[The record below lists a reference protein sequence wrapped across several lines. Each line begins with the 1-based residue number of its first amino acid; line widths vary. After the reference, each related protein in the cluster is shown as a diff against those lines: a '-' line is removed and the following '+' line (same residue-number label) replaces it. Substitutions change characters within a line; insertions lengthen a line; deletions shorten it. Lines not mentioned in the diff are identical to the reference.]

1 MVNSISVVLFIVLLA
16 VAAFSAAMGSYYYST
31 LSESLKQK
39 AENAISSFDYYRTE
53 AEYYDNARVVVAGE
67 PNSDKLEVEYLDADG
82 QIRFSSSDLTAFRSP
97 GTPDIAEAISMKR
110 TKVWIGA
117 DPSTGEH
124 IMAASSPL
132 MIDGEVVGVM
142 RYVTSLNKV
151 DKQIIIIVAIALGI
165 GMVHQHFMLTPV
177 MTVAENV
184 VIGSEPVRGVFFD
197 RKKAEAQVAAM
208 IDEYNFHI
216 SATAKVETLSVGEQQ
231 RVEILKALYR
241 GADLL
246 ILDEPTAVLTP
257 QEVEDLFRVMR
268 QLKAAGKSII
278 IITHKLKETMEIADR
293 VSVLRQG
300 KMIESG
306 VPVAGTTMNELAQMM
321 VGRDVELSVTRRAEQ
336 VGEENFSV
344 RGLSLTERGVPIL
357 RDVCLSLRKGEILGI
372 AGIEGNGQTE
382 LIEVLTGLRRPDHME
397 LFKDGKPLSGNAA
410 AFLAAGVGH
419 VPEDRMTRGL
429 VLEMSIEDN
438 LILGYHRRP
447 ALRLASAIRRFAEQE
462 RTEFA
467 IKAPNVQER
476 CSALSGGNQQKVVI
490 ARVFSEN
497 PDVIIVAQ
505 PTRGVDVGAM
515 EYIHHRLLDL
525 RDGGKS
531 ILLISAD
538 LDEVRSLSDRLAVIY
553 GGRIVAEGKP
563 DTWSDMEIGLLMT
576 GGSLAPEKE
585 GTA

>member
-1 MVNSISVVLFIVLLA
+1 MRGIVKQYPLVRAIDGADFTVEQGEIHSLLGENGA
-16 VAAFSAAMGSYYYST
+16 GKST
-31 LSESLKQK
+31 LMKIL
-39 AENAISSFDYYRTE
+39 YGMTTPT
-53 AEYYDNARVVVAGE
+53 AGE
-67 PNSDKLEVEYLDADG
+67 VRVFGKPV
-82 QIRFSSSDLTAFRSP
+82 
-97 GTPDIAEAISMKR
+97 AITR
-110 TKVWIGA
+110 PA
-117 DPSTGEH
+117 
-124 IMAASSPL
+124 
-132 MIDGEVVGVM
+132 
-142 RYVTSLNKV
+142 
-151 DKQIIIIVAIALGI
+151 QAIALGI

-447 ALRLASAIRRFAEQE
+447 AFARRGLRLASAIRRFAEQE

-515 EYIHHRLLDL
+515 EYIHHRLLAL

>member
-1 MVNSISVVLFIVLLA
+1 MRGIVKQYPLVRAIDGADFTVEQGEIHSLLGENGA
-16 VAAFSAAMGSYYYST
+16 GKST
-31 LSESLKQK
+31 LMKIL
-39 AENAISSFDYYRTE
+39 YGMTTPT
-53 AEYYDNARVVVAGE
+53 AGE
-67 PNSDKLEVEYLDADG
+67 VRVFGKPV
-82 QIRFSSSDLTAFRSP
+82 
-97 GTPDIAEAISMKR
+97 AITR
-110 TKVWIGA
+110 PA
-117 DPSTGEH
+117 
-124 IMAASSPL
+124 
-132 MIDGEVVGVM
+132 
-142 RYVTSLNKV
+142 
-151 DKQIIIIVAIALGI
+151 QAIALGI
-165 GMVHQHFMLTPV
+165 DMVHQHFMLTPV

-447 ALRLASAIRRFAEQE
+447 AFARRGLRLASAIRRFAEQE

>member
-1 MVNSISVVLFIVLLA
+1 MRGIVKQYPLVRAIDGADFTVEQGEIHSLLGENGA
-16 VAAFSAAMGSYYYST
+16 GKST
-31 LSESLKQK
+31 LIKIL
-39 AENAISSFDYYRTE
+39 YGMTTPT
-53 AEYYDNARVVVAGE
+53 AGE
-67 PNSDKLEVEYLDADG
+67 VRVFGKPV
-82 QIRFSSSDLTAFRSP
+82 
-97 GTPDIAEAISMKR
+97 AITR
-110 TKVWIGA
+110 PA
-117 DPSTGEH
+117 
-124 IMAASSPL
+124 
-132 MIDGEVVGVM
+132 
-142 RYVTSLNKV
+142 
-151 DKQIIIIVAIALGI
+151 QAIALGI

-447 ALRLASAIRRFAEQE
+447 AFARRGLRLASAIRRFAEQE

>member
-1 MVNSISVVLFIVLLA
+1 MRGIVKQYPLVRAIDGADFTVEQGEIHSLLGENGA
-16 VAAFSAAMGSYYYST
+16 GKST
-31 LSESLKQK
+31 LMKIL
-39 AENAISSFDYYRTE
+39 YGMTTPT
-53 AEYYDNARVVVAGE
+53 AGE
-67 PNSDKLEVEYLDADG
+67 VRVFGKPV
-82 QIRFSSSDLTAFRSP
+82 
-97 GTPDIAEAISMKR
+97 AITR
-110 TKVWIGA
+110 PA
-117 DPSTGEH
+117 
-124 IMAASSPL
+124 
-132 MIDGEVVGVM
+132 
-142 RYVTSLNKV
+142 
-151 DKQIIIIVAIALGI
+151 QAIALGI

-438 LILGYHRRP
+438 LMLGYHRRP
-447 ALRLASAIRRFAEQE
+447 AFARRGLRLASAIRRFAEQE

-467 IKAPNVQER
+467 IKAPNLQER

>member
-1 MVNSISVVLFIVLLA
+1 MRGIVKQYPLVRAIDGADFTVEQGEIHSLLGENGA
-16 VAAFSAAMGSYYYST
+16 GKST
-31 LSESLKQK
+31 LMKIL
-39 AENAISSFDYYRTE
+39 YGMTTPT
-53 AEYYDNARVVVAGE
+53 AGE
-67 PNSDKLEVEYLDADG
+67 VRVFGKPV
-82 QIRFSSSDLTAFRSP
+82 
-97 GTPDIAEAISMKR
+97 AITR
-110 TKVWIGA
+110 PA
-117 DPSTGEH
+117 
-124 IMAASSPL
+124 
-132 MIDGEVVGVM
+132 
-142 RYVTSLNKV
+142 
-151 DKQIIIIVAIALGI
+151 QAIALGI

-438 LILGYHRRP
+438 LILGSHRRP
-447 ALRLASAIRRFAEQE
+447 AFARRGLRLASAIRRFAEQE

>member
-1 MVNSISVVLFIVLLA
+1 MRGIVKQYPLVRAIDGADFTVEQGEIHSLLGENGA
-16 VAAFSAAMGSYYYST
+16 GKST
-31 LSESLKQK
+31 LMKIL
-39 AENAISSFDYYRTE
+39 YGMTTPT
-53 AEYYDNARVVVAGE
+53 AGE
-67 PNSDKLEVEYLDADG
+67 VRVFGKPV
-82 QIRFSSSDLTAFRSP
+82 
-97 GTPDIAEAISMKR
+97 AITR
-110 TKVWIGA
+110 PA
-117 DPSTGEH
+117 
-124 IMAASSPL
+124 
-132 MIDGEVVGVM
+132 
-142 RYVTSLNKV
+142 
-151 DKQIIIIVAIALGI
+151 QAIALGI

-344 RGLSLTERGVPIL
+344 RGLSLT
-357 RDVCLSLRKGEILGI
+357 
-372 AGIEGNGQTE
+372 
-382 LIEVLTGLRRPDHME
+382 
-397 LFKDGKPLSGNAA
+397 
-410 AFLAAGVGH
+410 
-419 VPEDRMTRGL
+419 
-429 VLEMSIEDN
+429 
-438 LILGYHRRP
+438 
-447 ALRLASAIRRFAEQE
+447 
-462 RTEFA
+462 
-467 IKAPNVQER
+467 
-476 CSALSGGNQQKVVI
+476 
-490 ARVFSEN
+490 
-497 PDVIIVAQ
+497 
-505 PTRGVDVGAM
+505 
-515 EYIHHRLLDL
+515 
-525 RDGGKS
+525 
-531 ILLISAD
+531 
-538 LDEVRSLSDRLAVIY
+538 
-553 GGRIVAEGKP
+553 
-563 DTWSDMEIGLLMT
+563 
-576 GGSLAPEKE
+576 
-585 GTA
+585 

>member
-1 MVNSISVVLFIVLLA
+1 MNAVEMRGIVKQYPLVRAIDGADFTVEQGEIHSLLGENGA
-16 VAAFSAAMGSYYYST
+16 GKST
-31 LSESLKQK
+31 LMKIL
-39 AENAISSFDYYRTE
+39 YGMTTPT
-53 AEYYDNARVVVAGE
+53 AGE
-67 PNSDKLEVEYLDADG
+67 VRVFGKPV
-82 QIRFSSSDLTAFRSP
+82 
-97 GTPDIAEAISMKR
+97 AITR
-110 TKVWIGA
+110 PA
-117 DPSTGEH
+117 
-124 IMAASSPL
+124 
-132 MIDGEVVGVM
+132 
-142 RYVTSLNKV
+142 
-151 DKQIIIIVAIALGI
+151 QAIALGI

-197 RKKAEAQVAAM
+197 RKKAEVQVAAM

-447 ALRLASAIRRFAEQE
+447 AFARRGLRLASAIRRFAEQE

>member
-1 MVNSISVVLFIVLLA
+1 MRGIVKQYPLVRAIAGADFTVEQGEIHSLLGENGA
-16 VAAFSAAMGSYYYST
+16 GKST
-31 LSESLKQK
+31 LMKIL
-39 AENAISSFDYYRTE
+39 YGMTTPT
-53 AEYYDNARVVVAGE
+53 AGE
-67 PNSDKLEVEYLDADG
+67 VRVFGKPV
-82 QIRFSSSDLTAFRSP
+82 
-97 GTPDIAEAISMKR
+97 AITR
-110 TKVWIGA
+110 PA
-117 DPSTGEH
+117 
-124 IMAASSPL
+124 
-132 MIDGEVVGVM
+132 
-142 RYVTSLNKV
+142 
-151 DKQIIIIVAIALGI
+151 QAIALGI

-410 AFLAAGVGH
+410 AFLSAGVGH

-447 ALRLASAIRRFAEQE
+447 AFARRGLRLASAIRKFAEQE

-525 RDGGKS
+525 RDSGKS

>member
-1 MVNSISVVLFIVLLA
+1 MRGIVKQYPLVRAIDGADFTVEQGEIHSLLGENGA
-16 VAAFSAAMGSYYYST
+16 GKST
-31 LSESLKQK
+31 LMKIL
-39 AENAISSFDYYRTE
+39 YGMTTPT
-53 AEYYDNARVVVAGE
+53 AGE
-67 PNSDKLEVEYLDADG
+67 VRVFGKPV
-82 QIRFSSSDLTAFRSP
+82 
-97 GTPDIAEAISMKR
+97 AITR
-110 TKVWIGA
+110 PA
-117 DPSTGEH
+117 
-124 IMAASSPL
+124 
-132 MIDGEVVGVM
+132 
-142 RYVTSLNKV
+142 
-151 DKQIIIIVAIALGI
+151 QAIALGI

-438 LILGYHRRP
+438 LILGYQRRP
-447 ALRLASAIRRFAEQE
+447 AFARRGLRLASAIRRFAEQE

-467 IKAPNVQER
+467 IKAPNLQER

>member
-1 MVNSISVVLFIVLLA
+1 MRGIVKQYPLVRAIDGADFTVEQGEIHSLLGENGA
-16 VAAFSAAMGSYYYST
+16 GKST
-31 LSESLKQK
+31 LMKIL
-39 AENAISSFDYYRTE
+39 YGMTTPT
-53 AEYYDNARVVVAGE
+53 AGE
-67 PNSDKLEVEYLDADG
+67 VRVFGKPV
-82 QIRFSSSDLTAFRSP
+82 
-97 GTPDIAEAISMKR
+97 AITR
-110 TKVWIGA
+110 PA
-117 DPSTGEH
+117 
-124 IMAASSPL
+124 
-132 MIDGEVVGVM
+132 
-142 RYVTSLNKV
+142 
-151 DKQIIIIVAIALGI
+151 QAIALGI

-306 VPVAGTTMNELAQMM
+306 VPVAGTNMNELAQMM

-336 VGEENFSV
+336 VGEENFFV

-410 AFLAAGVGH
+410 AFLSAGVGH

-447 ALRLASAIRRFAEQE
+447 AFARRGLRLASAIRKFAEQE

-525 RDGGKS
+525 RDSGKS

>member
-1 MVNSISVVLFIVLLA
+1 MRGIVKQYPLVRAIDGADFTVEQGEIHSLLGENGA
-16 VAAFSAAMGSYYYST
+16 GKST
-31 LSESLKQK
+31 LMKIL
-39 AENAISSFDYYRTE
+39 YGMTTPT
-53 AEYYDNARVVVAGE
+53 AGE
-67 PNSDKLEVEYLDADG
+67 VRVFGKPV
-82 QIRFSSSDLTAFRSP
+82 
-97 GTPDIAEAISMKR
+97 AITR
-110 TKVWIGA
+110 PA
-117 DPSTGEH
+117 
-124 IMAASSPL
+124 
-132 MIDGEVVGVM
+132 
-142 RYVTSLNKV
+142 
-151 DKQIIIIVAIALGI
+151 QAIALGI

-241 GADLL
+241 GAELL

-306 VPVAGTTMNELAQMM
+306 VPVAGTTMKELAQMM

-447 ALRLASAIRRFAEQE
+447 AFARRGLRLASAIRKFAEQE

-525 RDGGKS
+525 RDSGKS

>member
-1 MVNSISVVLFIVLLA
+1 MRGIVKQYPLVRAIDGADFTVEQGEIHSLLGENGA
-16 VAAFSAAMGSYYYST
+16 GKST
-31 LSESLKQK
+31 LMKIL
-39 AENAISSFDYYRTE
+39 YGMTTPT
-53 AEYYDNARVVVAGE
+53 AGE
-67 PNSDKLEVEYLDADG
+67 VRVFGKPV
-82 QIRFSSSDLTAFRSP
+82 
-97 GTPDIAEAISMKR
+97 AITR
-110 TKVWIGA
+110 PA
-117 DPSTGEH
+117 
-124 IMAASSPL
+124 
-132 MIDGEVVGVM
+132 
-142 RYVTSLNKV
+142 
-151 DKQIIIIVAIALGI
+151 QAIALGI

-397 LFKDGKPLSGNAA
+397 LFKDGKPLTGNAA
-410 AFLAAGVGH
+410 DFISAGVGH

-447 ALRLASAIRRFAEQE
+447 AFARRGLRLASAIRRFAEQE

>member
-1 MVNSISVVLFIVLLA
+1 MRGIVKQYPLVRAIDGADFTVEQGEIHSLLGENGA
-16 VAAFSAAMGSYYYST
+16 GKST
-31 LSESLKQK
+31 LMKIL
-39 AENAISSFDYYRTE
+39 YGMTTPT
-53 AEYYDNARVVVAGE
+53 AGE
-67 PNSDKLEVEYLDADG
+67 VRVFGKPV
-82 QIRFSSSDLTAFRSP
+82 
-97 GTPDIAEAISMKR
+97 AITR
-110 TKVWIGA
+110 PA
-117 DPSTGEH
+117 
-124 IMAASSPL
+124 
-132 MIDGEVVGVM
+132 
-142 RYVTSLNKV
+142 
-151 DKQIIIIVAIALGI
+151 QAIALGI

-447 ALRLASAIRRFAEQE
+447 AFARRGLRLASAIRRFAEQE

-476 CSALSGGNQQKVVI
+476 CSALSGGNPQKVVI

>member
-1 MVNSISVVLFIVLLA
+1 MRGIVKQYPLVRAIDGADFTVELGEIHSLLGENGA
-16 VAAFSAAMGSYYYST
+16 GKST
-31 LSESLKQK
+31 LMKIL
-39 AENAISSFDYYRTE
+39 YGMTTPT
-53 AEYYDNARVVVAGE
+53 AGE
-67 PNSDKLEVEYLDADG
+67 VRVFGKPV
-82 QIRFSSSDLTAFRSP
+82 
-97 GTPDIAEAISMKR
+97 AITR
-110 TKVWIGA
+110 PA
-117 DPSTGEH
+117 
-124 IMAASSPL
+124 
-132 MIDGEVVGVM
+132 
-142 RYVTSLNKV
+142 
-151 DKQIIIIVAIALGI
+151 QAIALGI

-447 ALRLASAIRRFAEQE
+447 AFARRGLRLASAIRRFAEQE

>member
-1 MVNSISVVLFIVLLA
+1 MNAVEMRGIVKQYPLVRAIDGADFTVEQGEIHSLLGENGA
-16 VAAFSAAMGSYYYST
+16 GKST
-31 LSESLKQK
+31 LMKIL
-39 AENAISSFDYYRTE
+39 YGMTTPT
-53 AEYYDNARVVVAGE
+53 AGE
-67 PNSDKLEVEYLDADG
+67 VRVFGKPV
-82 QIRFSSSDLTAFRSP
+82 
-97 GTPDIAEAISMKR
+97 AITR
-110 TKVWIGA
+110 PA
-117 DPSTGEH
+117 
-124 IMAASSPL
+124 
-132 MIDGEVVGVM
+132 
-142 RYVTSLNKV
+142 
-151 DKQIIIIVAIALGI
+151 QAIALGI

-344 RGLSLTERGVPIL
+344 RGLSLTERGVPLL

-410 AFLAAGVGH
+410 AFLSAGVGH

-447 ALRLASAIRRFAEQE
+447 AFARRGLRLAYAIRLFAEQE

-525 RDGGKS
+525 RDSGKS

>member
-1 MVNSISVVLFIVLLA
+1 MRGIVKQYPLVRAIDGADFTVEQGEIHSLLGENGA
-16 VAAFSAAMGSYYYST
+16 GKST
-31 LSESLKQK
+31 LMKIL
-39 AENAISSFDYYRTE
+39 YGMTTPT
-53 AEYYDNARVVVAGE
+53 AGE
-67 PNSDKLEVEYLDADG
+67 VRVFGKPV
-82 QIRFSSSDLTAFRSP
+82 
-97 GTPDIAEAISMKR
+97 AITR
-110 TKVWIGA
+110 PA
-117 DPSTGEH
+117 
-124 IMAASSPL
+124 
-132 MIDGEVVGVM
+132 
-142 RYVTSLNKV
+142 
-151 DKQIIIIVAIALGI
+151 QAIALGI

-372 AGIEGNGQTE
+372 VGIEGNGQTE

-410 AFLAAGVGH
+410 AFLSAGVGH

-447 ALRLASAIRRFAEQE
+447 AFARRGLRLASAIRKFAEQE

>member
-1 MVNSISVVLFIVLLA
+1 MRGIVKQYPLVRAIDGADFTVEQGEIHSLLGENGA
-16 VAAFSAAMGSYYYST
+16 GKST
-31 LSESLKQK
+31 LMKIL
-39 AENAISSFDYYRTE
+39 YGMTTPT
-53 AEYYDNARVVVAGE
+53 AGE
-67 PNSDKLEVEYLDADG
+67 VRVFGKPV
-82 QIRFSSSDLTAFRSP
+82 
-97 GTPDIAEAISMKR
+97 AITR
-110 TKVWIGA
+110 
-117 DPSTGEH
+117 
-124 IMAASSPL
+124 
-132 MIDGEVVGVM
+132 
-142 RYVTSLNKV
+142 
-151 DKQIIIIVAIALGI
+151 IALGI

-344 RGLSLTERGVPIL
+344 RGLSLTERGVPLL

-410 AFLAAGVGH
+410 AFLSAGVGH

-447 ALRLASAIRRFAEQE
+447 AFARRGLRLASAIRKFAEQE

-525 RDGGKS
+525 RDSGKS

>member
-1 MVNSISVVLFIVLLA
+1 MNAVEMRGIVKQYPLVRAIDGADFTVEQGEIHSLLGENGA
-16 VAAFSAAMGSYYYST
+16 GKST
-31 LSESLKQK
+31 LMKIL
-39 AENAISSFDYYRTE
+39 YGMTTPT
-53 AEYYDNARVVVAGE
+53 AGE
-67 PNSDKLEVEYLDADG
+67 VRVFGKPV
-82 QIRFSSSDLTAFRSP
+82 
-97 GTPDIAEAISMKR
+97 AITR
-110 TKVWIGA
+110 PA
-117 DPSTGEH
+117 
-124 IMAASSPL
+124 
-132 MIDGEVVGVM
+132 
-142 RYVTSLNKV
+142 
-151 DKQIIIIVAIALGI
+151 QAIALGI

-447 ALRLASAIRRFAEQE
+447 AFARRGLRLASAIRRFAEQE

-467 IKAPNVQER
+467 IKAPNLQER

-525 RDGGKS
+525 RDSGKS

>member
-1 MVNSISVVLFIVLLA
+1 MRGIVKQYPLVRAIAGADFTVEQGEIHSLLGENGA
-16 VAAFSAAMGSYYYST
+16 GKST
-31 LSESLKQK
+31 LMKIL
-39 AENAISSFDYYRTE
+39 YGMTTPT
-53 AEYYDNARVVVAGE
+53 AGE
-67 PNSDKLEVEYLDADG
+67 VRVFGKPV
-82 QIRFSSSDLTAFRSP
+82 
-97 GTPDIAEAISMKR
+97 AITR
-110 TKVWIGA
+110 PA
-117 DPSTGEH
+117 
-124 IMAASSPL
+124 
-132 MIDGEVVGVM
+132 
-142 RYVTSLNKV
+142 
-151 DKQIIIIVAIALGI
+151 QAIALGI

-216 SATAKVETLSVGEQQ
+216 SATTKVETLSVGEQQ

-447 ALRLASAIRRFAEQE
+447 AFARRGLRLASAIRRFAEQE

>member
-1 MVNSISVVLFIVLLA
+1 MRGIVKQYPLVRAIDGADFTVEQGEIHSLLGENGA
-16 VAAFSAAMGSYYYST
+16 GKST
-31 LSESLKQK
+31 LMKIL
-39 AENAISSFDYYRTE
+39 YGMTTPT
-53 AEYYDNARVVVAGE
+53 AGE
-67 PNSDKLEVEYLDADG
+67 VRVFGKPV
-82 QIRFSSSDLTAFRSP
+82 
-97 GTPDIAEAISMKR
+97 AITR
-110 TKVWIGA
+110 PA
-117 DPSTGEH
+117 
-124 IMAASSPL
+124 
-132 MIDGEVVGVM
+132 
-142 RYVTSLNKV
+142 
-151 DKQIIIIVAIALGI
+151 QAIALGI

-257 QEVEDLFRVMR
+257 QEVEDLCRVMR

-306 VPVAGTTMNELAQMM
+306 VPVAGTNMNELAQMM

-397 LFKDGKPLSGNAA
+397 LFKDGQPLSGNAA

-447 ALRLASAIRRFAEQE
+447 AFARRGLRLASAIRRFAEQE

>member
-1 MVNSISVVLFIVLLA
+1 MRGIVKQYPLVRAIDGADFTVEQGEIHSLLGENGA
-16 VAAFSAAMGSYYYST
+16 GKST
-31 LSESLKQK
+31 FMKIL
-39 AENAISSFDYYRTE
+39 YGMTTPT
-53 AEYYDNARVVVAGE
+53 AGE
-67 PNSDKLEVEYLDADG
+67 VRVFGKPV
-82 QIRFSSSDLTAFRSP
+82 
-97 GTPDIAEAISMKR
+97 AITR
-110 TKVWIGA
+110 PA
-117 DPSTGEH
+117 
-124 IMAASSPL
+124 
-132 MIDGEVVGVM
+132 
-142 RYVTSLNKV
+142 
-151 DKQIIIIVAIALGI
+151 QAIALGI

-306 VPVAGTTMNELAQMM
+306 VPVAGTTMKELAQMM

-447 ALRLASAIRRFAEQE
+447 AFARRGLRLASAIRKFAEQE

-525 RDGGKS
+525 RDSGKS

>member
-1 MVNSISVVLFIVLLA
+1 MRGIVKQYPLVRAIDGADFTVEQGEIHSLLGENGA
-16 VAAFSAAMGSYYYST
+16 GKST
-31 LSESLKQK
+31 LMKIL
-39 AENAISSFDYYRTE
+39 YGMTTPT
-53 AEYYDNARVVVAGE
+53 AGE
-67 PNSDKLEVEYLDADG
+67 VRVFGKPV
-82 QIRFSSSDLTAFRSP
+82 
-97 GTPDIAEAISMKR
+97 AITR
-110 TKVWIGA
+110 PA
-117 DPSTGEH
+117 
-124 IMAASSPL
+124 
-132 MIDGEVVGVM
+132 
-142 RYVTSLNKV
+142 
-151 DKQIIIIVAIALGI
+151 QAIALGI

-447 ALRLASAIRRFAEQE
+447 AFARRVLRLASAIRRFAEQE

-525 RDGGKS
+525 RDSGKS

>member
-1 MVNSISVVLFIVLLA
+1 MRGIVKQYPLVRAIDGADFTVEQGEIHSLLGENGA
-16 VAAFSAAMGSYYYST
+16 GKST
-31 LSESLKQK
+31 LMKIL
-39 AENAISSFDYYRTE
+39 YGMTTPT
-53 AEYYDNARVVVAGE
+53 AGE
-67 PNSDKLEVEYLDADG
+67 VRVFGKPV
-82 QIRFSSSDLTAFRSP
+82 
-97 GTPDIAEAISMKR
+97 AITR
-110 TKVWIGA
+110 PA
-117 DPSTGEH
+117 
-124 IMAASSPL
+124 
-132 MIDGEVVGVM
+132 
-142 RYVTSLNKV
+142 
-151 DKQIIIIVAIALGI
+151 QAIALGI

-208 IDEYNFHI
+208 IDEYNVHI
-216 SATAKVETLSVGEQQ
+216 SATAKVETLSLGEQQ

-447 ALRLASAIRRFAEQE
+447 AFARRGLRLASAIRRFAEQE

>member
-1 MVNSISVVLFIVLLA
+1 MRGIVKQYPLVRAIDGADFTVEQGEIHSLLGENGA
-16 VAAFSAAMGSYYYST
+16 GKST
-31 LSESLKQK
+31 LMKIL
-39 AENAISSFDYYRTE
+39 YGMTPPT
-53 AEYYDNARVVVAGE
+53 AGE
-67 PNSDKLEVEYLDADG
+67 VRVFGKPV
-82 QIRFSSSDLTAFRSP
+82 
-97 GTPDIAEAISMKR
+97 AITR
-110 TKVWIGA
+110 PA
-117 DPSTGEH
+117 
-124 IMAASSPL
+124 
-132 MIDGEVVGVM
+132 
-142 RYVTSLNKV
+142 
-151 DKQIIIIVAIALGI
+151 QAIALGI

-447 ALRLASAIRRFAEQE
+447 AFARRGLRLASAIRRFAEQE

-515 EYIHHRLLDL
+515 EYIHHRLLNL

>member
-1 MVNSISVVLFIVLLA
+1 MRGIVKQYPLVRAIDGADFTVEQGEIHALLGENGA
-16 VAAFSAAMGSYYYST
+16 GKST
-31 LSESLKQK
+31 LMKIL
-39 AENAISSFDYYRTE
+39 YGMTTPT
-53 AEYYDNARVVVAGE
+53 AGE
-67 PNSDKLEVEYLDADG
+67 VRVFGKPV
-82 QIRFSSSDLTAFRSP
+82 
-97 GTPDIAEAISMKR
+97 AITR
-110 TKVWIGA
+110 PA
-117 DPSTGEH
+117 
-124 IMAASSPL
+124 
-132 MIDGEVVGVM
+132 
-142 RYVTSLNKV
+142 
-151 DKQIIIIVAIALGI
+151 QAIALGI

-447 ALRLASAIRRFAEQE
+447 AFARRGLRLASAIRRFAEQE

-467 IKAPNVQER
+467 IKAPNLQER

>member
-1 MVNSISVVLFIVLLA
+1 MRGIVKQYPLVRAIDGADFTVEQGEIHSLLGENGA
-16 VAAFSAAMGSYYYST
+16 GKST
-31 LSESLKQK
+31 LMKIL
-39 AENAISSFDYYRTE
+39 YGMTTPT
-53 AEYYDNARVVVAGE
+53 AGE
-67 PNSDKLEVEYLDADG
+67 VRVFGKPV
-82 QIRFSSSDLTAFRSP
+82 
-97 GTPDIAEAISMKR
+97 AITR
-110 TKVWIGA
+110 PA
-117 DPSTGEH
+117 
-124 IMAASSPL
+124 
-132 MIDGEVVGVM
+132 
-142 RYVTSLNKV
+142 
-151 DKQIIIIVAIALGI
+151 QAIALGI

-410 AFLAAGVGH
+410 AFLSAGVGH

-447 ALRLASAIRRFAEQE
+447 AVARRGLRLASAIRKFAEQE

>member
-1 MVNSISVVLFIVLLA
+1 MRGIVKQYPLVRAIDGADFTVEQGEIHSLLGENGA
-16 VAAFSAAMGSYYYST
+16 GKST
-31 LSESLKQK
+31 LMKIL
-39 AENAISSFDYYRTE
+39 YGMTPPT
-53 AEYYDNARVVVAGE
+53 AGE
-67 PNSDKLEVEYLDADG
+67 VRVFGKPV
-82 QIRFSSSDLTAFRSP
+82 
-97 GTPDIAEAISMKR
+97 AITR
-110 TKVWIGA
+110 PA
-117 DPSTGEH
+117 
-124 IMAASSPL
+124 
-132 MIDGEVVGVM
+132 
-142 RYVTSLNKV
+142 
-151 DKQIIIIVAIALGI
+151 QAIALGI

-306 VPVAGTTMNELAQMM
+306 VPVAGTTMKELAQMM

-447 ALRLASAIRRFAEQE
+447 AFARRGLRLASAIRKFAEQE

-525 RDGGKS
+525 RDSGKS

>member
-1 MVNSISVVLFIVLLA
+1 MNAVEMRGIVKQYPLVRAIDGADFTVEQGEIHSLLGENGA
-16 VAAFSAAMGSYYYST
+16 GKST
-31 LSESLKQK
+31 LMKIL
-39 AENAISSFDYYRTE
+39 YGMTTPT
-53 AEYYDNARVVVAGE
+53 AGE
-67 PNSDKLEVEYLDADG
+67 VRVFGKPV
-82 QIRFSSSDLTAFRSP
+82 
-97 GTPDIAEAISMKR
+97 AITR
-110 TKVWIGA
+110 PA
-117 DPSTGEH
+117 
-124 IMAASSPL
+124 
-132 MIDGEVVGVM
+132 
-142 RYVTSLNKV
+142 
-151 DKQIIIIVAIALGI
+151 QAIALGI

-241 GADLL
+241 GAELL

-306 VPVAGTTMNELAQMM
+306 VPVAGTTMKELAQMM

-447 ALRLASAIRRFAEQE
+447 AFARRGLRLASAIRKFAEQE

-525 RDGGKS
+525 RDSGKS

>member
-1 MVNSISVVLFIVLLA
+1 MRGIVKQYPLVRAIDGADFTVEQGEIHSLLGENGA
-16 VAAFSAAMGSYYYST
+16 GKST
-31 LSESLKQK
+31 LMKIL
-39 AENAISSFDYYRTE
+39 YGMTTPT
-53 AEYYDNARVVVAGE
+53 AGE
-67 PNSDKLEVEYLDADG
+67 VRVFGKPV
-82 QIRFSSSDLTAFRSP
+82 
-97 GTPDIAEAISMKR
+97 AITR
-110 TKVWIGA
+110 PA
-117 DPSTGEH
+117 
-124 IMAASSPL
+124 
-132 MIDGEVVGVM
+132 
-142 RYVTSLNKV
+142 
-151 DKQIIIIVAIALGI
+151 QAIALGI

-447 ALRLASAIRRFAEQE
+447 AFARRGLRLASAIRRFAEQE

-467 IKAPNVQER
+467 IKAHNLQER

>member
-1 MVNSISVVLFIVLLA
+1 MRGIVKQYPLVRAIDGADFTVEQGEIHSLLGENGA
-16 VAAFSAAMGSYYYST
+16 GKST
-31 LSESLKQK
+31 LMKIL
-39 AENAISSFDYYRTE
+39 YGMTTPT
-53 AEYYDNARVVVAGE
+53 AGE
-67 PNSDKLEVEYLDADG
+67 VRVFGKPV
-82 QIRFSSSDLTAFRSP
+82 
-97 GTPDIAEAISMKR
+97 AITR
-110 TKVWIGA
+110 PA
-117 DPSTGEH
+117 
-124 IMAASSPL
+124 
-132 MIDGEVVGVM
+132 
-142 RYVTSLNKV
+142 
-151 DKQIIIIVAIALGI
+151 QAIALGI

-241 GADLL
+241 EADLL

-447 ALRLASAIRRFAEQE
+447 AFARRGLRLASAIRRFAEQE

>member
-1 MVNSISVVLFIVLLA
+1 MNAVEMRGIVKQYPLVRAIDGADFTVEQGEIHSLLGENGA
-16 VAAFSAAMGSYYYST
+16 GKST
-31 LSESLKQK
+31 LMKIL
-39 AENAISSFDYYRTE
+39 YGMTTPT
-53 AEYYDNARVVVAGE
+53 AGE
-67 PNSDKLEVEYLDADG
+67 VRVFGKPV
-82 QIRFSSSDLTAFRSP
+82 
-97 GTPDIAEAISMKR
+97 AITR
-110 TKVWIGA
+110 PA
-117 DPSTGEH
+117 
-124 IMAASSPL
+124 
-132 MIDGEVVGVM
+132 
-142 RYVTSLNKV
+142 
-151 DKQIIIIVAIALGI
+151 QAIALGI

-447 ALRLASAIRRFAEQE
+447 AFARRGLRLASAIRRFAEQE

-525 RDGGKS
+525 RDSGKS

-576 GGSLAPEKE
+576 GGSLTEEKE

>member
-1 MVNSISVVLFIVLLA
+1 MRGIVKQYPLVRAIDGADFTVEQEEIHSLLGENGA
-16 VAAFSAAMGSYYYST
+16 GKST
-31 LSESLKQK
+31 LMKIL
-39 AENAISSFDYYRTE
+39 YGMTTPT
-53 AEYYDNARVVVAGE
+53 AGE
-67 PNSDKLEVEYLDADG
+67 VRVFGKPV
-82 QIRFSSSDLTAFRSP
+82 
-97 GTPDIAEAISMKR
+97 AITR
-110 TKVWIGA
+110 PA
-117 DPSTGEH
+117 
-124 IMAASSPL
+124 
-132 MIDGEVVGVM
+132 
-142 RYVTSLNKV
+142 
-151 DKQIIIIVAIALGI
+151 QAIALGI

-447 ALRLASAIRRFAEQE
+447 AFARRGLRLASAIRRFAEQE

>member
-1 MVNSISVVLFIVLLA
+1 MRGIVKQYPLVRAIDGADFTVEQGEIHSLLGENGA
-16 VAAFSAAMGSYYYST
+16 GKST
-31 LSESLKQK
+31 LMKIL
-39 AENAISSFDYYRTE
+39 YGMTPPT
-53 AEYYDNARVVVAGE
+53 AGE
-67 PNSDKLEVEYLDADG
+67 VRVFGKPV
-82 QIRFSSSDLTAFRSP
+82 
-97 GTPDIAEAISMKR
+97 AITR
-110 TKVWIGA
+110 PA
-117 DPSTGEH
+117 
-124 IMAASSPL
+124 
-132 MIDGEVVGVM
+132 
-142 RYVTSLNKV
+142 
-151 DKQIIIIVAIALGI
+151 QAIALGI

-447 ALRLASAIRRFAEQE
+447 AIARRGLRLASAIRRFAEQE

>member
-1 MVNSISVVLFIVLLA
+1 MNAVEMRGIVKQYPLVRAIDGADFTVEQGEIHSLLGENGA
-16 VAAFSAAMGSYYYST
+16 GKST
-31 LSESLKQK
+31 LMKIL
-39 AENAISSFDYYRTE
+39 YGMTTPT
-53 AEYYDNARVVVAGE
+53 AGE
-67 PNSDKLEVEYLDADG
+67 VRVFGKPV
-82 QIRFSSSDLTAFRSP
+82 
-97 GTPDIAEAISMKR
+97 AITR
-110 TKVWIGA
+110 PA
-117 DPSTGEH
+117 
-124 IMAASSPL
+124 
-132 MIDGEVVGVM
+132 
-142 RYVTSLNKV
+142 
-151 DKQIIIIVAIALGI
+151 QAIALGI

-306 VPVAGTTMNELAQMM
+306 VPVAGTTMKELAQMM

-419 VPEDRMTRGL
+419 VPEDRMTHGL

-447 ALRLASAIRRFAEQE
+447 AFARRGLRLASAIRKFAEQE

-525 RDGGKS
+525 RDSGKS